1 MMRWIVGSSL
11 KFQFLVVVLAAVV
24 MAVGIVQLGNMPV
37 DVLPEFSPPYV
48 EIQTEALGLSA
59 EEVEQMITVPME
71 QDLLA
76 GVAWGDVIR
85 SESVPGLSSV
95 IIYFEPG
102 TDLFRAR
109 QMVAERLSQAAVG
122 LPHVSKPPTMIQPL
136 SSSSR
141 FMIVGLSSKDLS
153 LIEMSVLARW
163 VIGPRLLGVP
173 GVANVATWGNRDRQ
187 LQVLVNP
194 ERLRAQGVSLQQIV
208 ETTGNALWVSSL
220 SYLEA
225 SSPGTGGFI
234 DTPNQR
240 LGVWHVLPISS
251 PEDLAQ
257 VPVEGTSLL
266 LRDVAE
272 VVEDHQ
278 PLIGDAIINDG
289 PNLLLVV
296 EKLPGTNTLEVT
308 RGVEEALD
316 ALQPGMTGIEFD
328 ATLFRPATFI
338 EMAIANLTRT
348 LVIGAVL
355 AVLVLGAFLYG
366 WRTALISLVAI
377 PLSLV
382 AALLVLYLRGATLNT
397 VVLAGLVVALG
408 IVIDDAVVDV
418 EHFLRRLR
426 QPRQEGGDIPNDVRA
441 SPATIILEASAEMRG
456 ALFFATLIT
465 LLAVTPVFFME
476 GASGALFRPL
486 AVSYA
491 LAVLASMLVAL
502 TVTPALSLILLSSMP
517 SMSGMSTTPRQ
528 HRESPLISWLQ
539 RGYDRA
545 LSPILQRPYLMYVAV
560 AVLVVA
566 GLVALPFLGPKQ
578 LLPSFKEPYILIQL
592 DGAPGTSQTA
602 MSRIVARASSEL
614 RSIPDVQDVGAHV
627 GRAVFGDRVVGIN
640 SAQLWVK
647 VDPLANYDATV
658 ATIQETVD
666 GYAGLDREVKTYL
679 QQTLSPTSASASDG
693 LTVRIFGEDHEV
705 LRSEAEKVRQAL
717 AGINGVV
724 DSQVVLPPEE
734 PTLEIEVDLAA
745 AQTHG
750 IKPGDVRRAAAILLS
765 GLQVGAL
772 FEEQKVF
779 DVVVWGTPEVRQS
792 LTNIRELLI
801 EAPSGY
807 VRLGDVANVH
817 ITPAPAVI
825 RREAISPYLD
835 ITFNV
840 QGHDARAVMRDI
852 ETALQNF
859 AFPLEYHAVVLNE
872 YAARQAAQQRVL
884 LAALVA
890 AIGIFLLLQAS
901 SDSWRLA
908 VVTFVALPSA
918 LVGGA
923 LAALVGGGPLSLG
936 ALFGLLAVL
945 GIAARNSVLLISH
958 CRRLEQEGQAF
969 GPGLVLRGARERLAP
984 MVMTTLTTGLALLP
998 FVLFGDI
1005 PGHEVVRPMAIVILG
1020 GLVTSTLVN
1029 LFGMP
1034 TLYLRFG
1041 ARPEPESAS
1050 LPLSLSPQPGLSSSA
1065 D

>member
-24 MAVGIVQLGNMPV
+24 MAVGIGQLGNMPV

-76 GVAWGDVIR
+76 GVAWADVIR

-109 QMVAERLSQAAVG
+109 QMVSERLSQAAVG

-136 SSSSR
+136 SSTSR

-187 LQVLVNP
+187 LQVLVDP
-194 ERLRAQGVSLQQIV
+194 ERLRAQGVSLQQVI

-257 VPVEGTSLL
+257 VPVDDTKSLL
-266 LRDVAE
+266 LGDVAE
-272 VVEDHQ
+272 LVEDHQ

-296 EKLPGTNTLEVT
+296 EKLPGVNTLEVT
-308 RGVEEALD
+308 RGVEAALA
-316 ALQPGMTGIEFD
+316 ALRPGLAGIEFD

-338 EMAIANLTRT
+338 EMAIANLTRA

-377 PLSLV
+377 PMSLV
-382 AALLVLYLRGATLNT
+382 AALLVLYLWGATLNT
-397 VVLAGLVVALG
+397 VLLAGLVIALG
-408 IVIDDAVVDV
+408 VVIDDAVVDV
-418 EHFLRRLR
+418 EHIVQRLR
-426 QPRQEGGDIPNDVRA
+426 QHRQDGSDKPT
-441 SPATIILEASAEMRG
+441 ATIILEASAEMRST
-456 ALFFATLIT
+456 LLFATLIIA
-465 LLAVTPVFFME
+465 LAVLPVFFMDGE
-476 GASGALFRPL
+476 SGALFQPL

-502 TVTPALSLILLSSMP
+502 TVTPALSLILLSN
-517 SMSGMSTTPRQ
+517 MSGMSTAPLQR
-528 HRESPLISWLQ
+528 RASPLIPWLQ
-539 RGYDRA
+539 RGYDQA
-545 LSPILQRPYLMYVAV
+545 LSRIIQMPRLAYATV

-566 GLVALPFLGPKQ
+566 GLVVLPYLGPKQ
-578 LLPSFKEPYILIQL
+578 LLPSFKEPYVLIQL
-592 DGAPGTSQTA
+592 DGAPGTSGTA
-602 MSRIVARASSEL
+602 MDRIVARASSEL
-614 RSIPDVQDVGAHV
+614 RSIPGVQNVGAHV
-627 GRAVFGDRVVGIN
+627 GRAVFGDQVVGIN
-640 SAQLWVK
+640 SARLWVK
-647 VDPLANYDATV
+647 VDPKANYDATV
-658 ATIQETVD
+658 AAIQETVD
-666 GYAGLDREVKTYL
+666 GYAGLDREVRTYL
-679 QQTLSPTSASASDG
+679 QQTLSPPPTSASDG
-693 LTVRIFGEDHEV
+693 LTVRVFGEDLDV
-705 LRSEAEKVRQAL
+705 LRVEAEKVRQAL
-717 AGINGVV
+717 AGISGVV
-724 DSQVVLPPEE
+724 DSQVNLPIDE
-734 PTLEIEVDLAA
+734 PTLEIEVDLAK
-745 AQTHG
+745 AQRYG
-750 IKPGDVRRAAAILLS
+750 IKPGDVRRAAAVLLS

-779 DVVVWGTPEVRQS
+779 DVVVWSTPETRQS
-792 LTNIRELLI
+792 LTGVRELLI
-801 EAPSGY
+801 ETPGGY
-807 VRLGDVANVH
+807 VRLGDVADVR
-817 ITPAPAVI
+817 IVAAPTVI

-835 ITFNV
+835 VAFNV
-840 QGHDARAVMRDI
+840 QGRDARAVTRDV
-852 ETALQNF
+852 ETTLQNF

-872 YAARQAAQQRVL
+872 YAARQAAQQRIL

-908 VVTFVALPSA
+908 VVTFVTLLAA

-945 GIAARNSVLLISH
+945 GIAARNGVLLISH

-984 MVMTTLTTGLALLP
+984 MVMTALTTGLALLP

-1020 GLVTSTLVN
+1020 GLVTSTLLN
-1029 LFGMP
+1029 LFVIP

-1041 ARPEPESAS
+1041 TRPEPETAR
-1050 LPLSLSPQPGLSSSA
+1050 LPLSSLPAISSSA

>member
-1 MMRWIVGSSL
+1 MMRAIVGSSL
-11 KFQFLVVVLAAVV
+11 KFQFLVVTIAAVV
-24 MAVGIVQLGNMPV
+24 MAVGVVQLGSMPV

-76 GVAWGDVIR
+76 GVAWTDVIR

-95 IIYFEPG
+95 VVLFEPG
-102 TDLFRAR
+102 TDIFRAR

-163 VIGPRLLGVP
+163 VIAPRLLGVP

-187 LQVLVNP
+187 LQVLVDP
-194 ERLRAQGVSLQQIV
+194 ERLRAQGVSLQQII

-257 VPVEGTSLL
+257 VPVDGTKSLL

-272 VVEDHQ
+272 LVEDHQ

-296 EKLPGTNTLEVT
+296 EKLPGVNTLEVT
-308 RGVEEALD
+308 RGVEAALD
-316 ALQPGMTGIEFD
+316 ALQPGMVGIEFD
-328 ATLFRPATFI
+328 ASLFRPATFI
-338 EMAIANLTRT
+338 EMAIANLARS

-355 AVLVLGAFLYG
+355 VVLILGAFFYG
-366 WRTALISLVAI
+366 WRTAVISLVAI

-382 AALLVLYLRGATLNT
+382 AALLVLYLRGETLNAM
-397 VVLAGLVVALG
+397 VLAGLVLALG
-408 IVIDDAVVDV
+408 IVVDDAVVDV
-418 EHFLRRLR
+418 DNIVRRLR
-426 QPRQEGGDIPNDVRA
+426 QPRQDGTSGKPA
-441 SPATIILEASAEMRG
+441 ATIILEAAAEMRN
-456 ALFFATLIT
+456 ALLFATLIIA
-465 LLAVTPVFFME
+465 LAVLPVFFMDGE
-476 GASGALFRPL
+476 SGALFQPL

-502 TVTPALSLILLSSMP
+502 TVTPALSLVLLSNMS
-517 SMSGMSTTPRQ
+517 SMSTAPAQR
-528 HRESPLISWLQ
+528 RESPLILWLQ
-539 RGYDRA
+539 GGYDRA
-545 LSPILQRPYLMYVAV
+545 LSRIIQTPRLAYAAV

-566 GLVALPFLGPKQ
+566 GLAVLPFLGPKQ
-578 LLPSFKEPYILIQL
+578 LLPAFKEPYVLIQL
-592 DGAPGTSQTA
+592 DGAPGTSGTA
-602 MSRIVARASSEL
+602 MDRIVARASSEL
-614 RSIPDVQDVGAHV
+614 RSIPGVQNVGAHV
-627 GRAVFGDRVVGIN
+627 GRAVFGDQVVGIN

-647 VDPLANYDATV
+647 VDPTANYDATV
-658 ATIQETVD
+658 AAIQETVD
-666 GYAGLDREVKTYL
+666 GYAGMDREVRTYL
-679 QQTLSPTSASASDG
+679 QQTLSPPPTTASDG
-693 LTVRIFGEDHEV
+693 LTVRVFGEDLDV
-705 LRSEAEKVRQAL
+705 LRVEAEKVRQAL
-717 AGINGVV
+717 AGISGVV
-724 DSQVVLPPEE
+724 DSQVKLPIDE
-734 PTLEIEVDLAA
+734 PTLEIEVNLAA

-750 IKPGDVRRAAAILLS
+750 IKPGDVRRAAAVLLS

-779 DVVVWGTPEVRQS
+779 DVVVWSTPETRQS
-792 LTNIRELLI
+792 LTDVRELLI
-801 EAPSGY
+801 ETPGGY
-807 VRLGDVANVH
+807 VRLGDVADVR
-817 ITPAPAVI
+817 IVAAPTVI

-835 ITFNV
+835 VAYNV
-840 QGHDARAVMRDI
+840 QGRDARAVARDV

-859 AFPLEYHAVVLNE
+859 AFPLEYHAVVLSE
-872 YAARQAAQQRVL
+872 YAARQAAQQRIL

-890 AIGIFLLLQAS
+890 VIGIFLLLQAS

-908 VVTFVALPSA
+908 VATFVTLPSA

-923 LAALVGGGPLSLG
+923 LAALAGGGALSLA
-936 ALFGLLAVL
+936 ALLGLLAVL
-945 GIAARNSVLLISH
+945 GIAARNGVLLISH

-969 GPGLVLRGARERLAP
+969 GPELVLRAARERMAP
-984 MVMTTLTTGLALLP
+984 MVMTALTTGLALLP
-998 FVLFGDI
+998 LVLFGDI
-1005 PGHEVVRPMAIVILG
+1005 PGHEMVRPMVIVILG

-1029 LFGMP
+1029 LFVMP
-1034 TLYLRFG
+1034 SLYLRFG
-1041 ARPEPESAS
+1041 TRPQPETVS
-1050 LPLSLSPQPGLSSSA
+1050 LPLSTQPGLSSSA

>member
-1 MMRWIVGSSL
+1 MMRGIVNTSL
-11 KFQFLVVVLAAVV
+11 QFRFLVLVVAAVA
-24 MAVGIVQLGNMPV
+24 MFGGIVQLRNMPV

-76 GVAWGDVIR
+76 GVAWADVIR

-95 IIYFEPG
+95 VVVFEPG

-109 QMVAERLSQAAVG
+109 QMVSERLSQAAVG

-141 FMIVGLSSKDLS
+141 FMIVGLSSDNLS

-173 GVANVATWGNRDRQ
+173 GVANVAIWGQRDRQ
-187 LQVLVNP
+187 LQVLVDP
-194 ERLRAQGVSLQQIV
+194 ERLRAQGVSLEQVV

-220 SYLEA
+220 SFLEA

-234 DTPNQR
+234 DTPSQR

-257 VPVEGTSLL
+257 VPVDGTKSLAL
-266 LRDVAE
+266 GDVAE
-272 VVEDHQ
+272 LVEDHQ

-308 RGVEEALD
+308 QGVESALD
-316 ALQPGMTGIEFD
+316 ALRPGMAGIEFD

-338 EMAIANLTRT
+338 EMAIGNLTRT
-348 LVIGAVL
+348 LVIAAVL
-355 AVLVLGAFLYG
+355 AVLVLGAFFYG
-366 WRTALISLVAI
+366 WRTALISLVTI
-377 PLSLV
+377 PLALV

-397 VVLAGLVVALG
+397 VLLAGLVIALG
-408 IVIDDAVVDV
+408 IVVDDAVVDV
-418 EHFLRRLR
+418 EHIMRRLR
-426 QPRQEGGDIPNDVRA
+426 RQPGHGEA
-441 SPATIILEASAEMRG
+441 SPMATVLEASAEMRSS
-456 ALFFATLIT
+456 LFFATLIT
-465 LLAVTPVFFME
+465 LLAVMPIFFME
-476 GASGALFRPL
+476 DASGALFRPL

-491 LAVLASMLVAL
+491 LAVLASMVVAL
-502 TVTPALSLILLSSMP
+502 TVTPALSWILLS
-517 SMSGMSTTPRQ
+517 GASTASPER
-528 HRESPLISWLQ
+528 RESPLVSWLQ
-539 RGYDRA
+539 RAYDQA
-545 LSPILQRPYLMYVAV
+545 LSPIIQRPLLAYAAV
-560 AVLVVA
+560 AILVVA
-566 GLVALPFLGPKQ
+566 GLAMLPFLSPRQ

-614 RSIPDVQDVGAHV
+614 RSIDGVQNVGAHV
-627 GRAVFGDRVVGIN
+627 GRAVFGDQVVGIN

-647 VDPLANYDATV
+647 VDPQANYDATV
-658 ATIQETVD
+658 AAIQETVD

-679 QQTLSPTSASASDG
+679 QQTLSPSSASANDG
-693 LTVRIFGEDHEV
+693 LTVRVYGEDHED
-705 LRSEAEKVRQAL
+705 LREEAEKLQQSL

-724 DSQVVLPPEE
+724 NSRVDYPVEE
-734 PTLEIEVDLAA
+734 ATLEIKVDLAA
-745 AQTHG
+745 AQGYG

-779 DVVVWGTPEVRQS
+779 DVVVWSTPEVRQS
-792 LTNIRELLI
+792 LTDIRELLI
-801 EAPSGY
+801 ATPGGH
-807 VRLGDVANVH
+807 VRLGDVADVR
-817 ITPAPAVI
+817 IVAAPTVI

-835 ITFNV
+835 ILLDV
-840 QGHDARAVMRDI
+840 QGRDVAAVTSDI
-852 ETALQNF
+852 KSTLQE
-859 AFPLEYHAVVLNE
+859 FPFRLEYHAVVLDE
-872 YAARQAAQQRVL
+872 QSAQQAAQQRIL
-884 LAALVA
+884 LAVVVA

-901 SDSWRLA
+901 FDSWRLA
-908 VVTFVALPSA
+908 AATFVTLPAA

-923 LAALVGGGPLSLG
+923 LAAIAGGGPLSLG

-945 GIAARNSVLLISH
+945 GITARHGVLLISR
-958 CRRLEQEGQAF
+958 CRRLEQEGEAF
-969 GPGLVLRGARERLAP
+969 GSGLALRAARERLGP
-984 MVMTTLTTGLALLP
+984 MTMTVLTTGLILLP

-1005 PGHEVVRPMAIVILG
+1005 PGLEVVRPMAIVILG
-1020 GLVTSTLVN
+1020 GLVTSILLS
-1029 LFGMP
+1029 LFVMP
-1034 TLYLRFG
+1034 ALYLRFG
-1041 ARPEPESAS
+1041 ARLASESSS
-1050 LPLSLSPQPGLSSSA
+1050 LPLSTQPSLSSSA